1 MKRECKSGRD
11 SFHCDA
17 LSQIWFVVL
26 AICGEEIL
34 SVFFLSRGA
43 FEPVVVMRWAEAR
56 ITARFGDEALIV
68 QLRAEIAGV
77 NVGGHFSR
85 VAGCAQETP
94 NEFIHSDRFRTGNLD
109 CTIHRLS
116 EGDVS

>member
-17 LSQIWFVVL
+17 LSQMWFVVL

-43 FEPVVVMRWAEAR
+43 LEPVFVMRWAEAG
-56 ITARFGDEALIV
+56 IISGNEALIV
-68 QLRAEIAGV
+68 HRYAEVASIV
-77 NVGGHFSR
+77 VGDHLPR
-85 VAGCAQETP
+85 VARRA
-94 NEFIHSDRFRTGNLD
+94 
-109 CTIHRLS
+109 
-116 EGDVS
+116 